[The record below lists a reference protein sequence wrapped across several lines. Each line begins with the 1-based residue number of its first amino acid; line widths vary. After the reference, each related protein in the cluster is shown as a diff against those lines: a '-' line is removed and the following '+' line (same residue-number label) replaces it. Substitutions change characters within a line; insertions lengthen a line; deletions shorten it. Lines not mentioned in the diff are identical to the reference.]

1 MRTLQRDG
9 RRREEERVRASVAV
23 ILVGLGRHGGRGLRT
38 ANDSLRFLGRSGD
51 LEQVEHPGV

>member
-23 ILVGLGRHGGRGLRT
+23 ILVGLSPRGRGLRT